1 MAHGDIRRG
10 ASGRPTTT
18 PGTRA
23 AYMKRYGQLNRAAR
37 REAALAATTT
47 GGQTAVTANAFVDY
61 LLAKRGRYRPSSWR
75 QVRRAAIYGMTQ
87 EAERDPAAAPAIHA
101 AISRLEAAAPAPDE
115 NLPPRTSSSKAK
127 RSSESDLDRMCFA
140 ALASRLLVAQVFATH
155 QCKNGRRLGYGRI
168 TWIEGIQH
176 RRN

>member
-1 MAHGDIRRG
+1 
-10 ASGRPTTT
+10 
-18 PGTRA
+18 
-23 AYMKRYGQLNRAAR
+23 MKRYGQLNRAAR

-47 GGQTAVTANAFVDY
+47 GGQTALTANAFVDY

-115 NLPPRTSSSKAK
+115 NLPPRTSSNKAK

-140 ALASRLLVAQVFATH
+140 ALAGRLLVAQVFATH

>member
-23 AYMKRYGQLNRAAR
+23 AYMKRYGQLNRSAR

-47 GGQTAVTANAFVDY
+47 GGQTALTANAFVDY

-87 EAERDPAAAPAIHA
+87 EAERDPAAAPAIYA
-101 AISRLEAAAPAPDE
+101 AISRLEAAAPAPQE
-115 NLPPRTSSSKAK
+115 NLPPRTSNSKGK
-127 RSSESDLDRMCFA
+127 RFSEKALELICFA
-140 ALASRLLVAQVFATH
+140 ALAGRFRSPRSKSGARRRSGTPSRI
-155 QCKNGRRLGYGRI
+155 CSPP
-168 TWIEGIQH
+168 
-176 RRN
+176 